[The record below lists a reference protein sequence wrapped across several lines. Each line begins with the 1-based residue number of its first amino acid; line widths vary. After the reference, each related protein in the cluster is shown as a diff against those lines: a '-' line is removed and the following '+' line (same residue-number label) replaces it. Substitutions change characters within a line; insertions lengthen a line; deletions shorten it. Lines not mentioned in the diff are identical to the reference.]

1 MINAVIIDD
10 ERNNIENLEGL
21 LKKYCPGV
29 EVAGTAMNA
38 DDGAALV
45 KRLQPALLFLDIQMP
60 GKSGFDLL
68 KELQD
73 HRFEIILI
81 TAYDHYA
88 IKAIKFS
95 AIDYLLKPLDI
106 EELKHAV
113 QKAEKRIKEKMQN
126 HELANLL
133 QLIKNREERSDH
145 KLALPTLKETRFVHP
160 KDIIRCVSSN
170 AYTSFYIA
178 TGEKIVVS
186 KPIYEYDELL
196 SDFGFIRCHQS
207 HLVNKEYI
215 RSWRKGDG
223 GYLILQNGD
232 EIPVSKS
239 KKDLVANL
247 FIHLK

>member
-10 ERNNIENLEGL
+10 ERNNIDNLEGL
-21 LKKYCPGV
+21 LNKYCP
-29 EVAGTAMNA
+29 EVDVVGAAMNA
-38 DDGAALV
+38 DDGATLI

-68 KELQD
+68 KELRD
-73 HRFEIILI
+73 HYFEIILI
-81 TAYDHYA
+81 TAYDQYA

-106 EELKHAV
+106 EELKYAV
-113 QKAEKRIKEKMQN
+113 QKAEKRIREKAQN

-133 QLIKNREERSDH
+133 QLIKNRDERSEH
-145 KLALPTLKETRFVHP
+145 KLALPALKETRFVHP
-160 KDIIRCVSSN
+160 KDIVRCESSN

-178 TGEKIVVS
+178 SGEKIIVS

-223 GYLILQNGD
+223 GYLELQNGD

-239 KKDLVANL
+239 KKEMVAKL
-247 FIHLK
+247 LLYLK

>member
-10 ERNNIENLEGL
+10 ERNNIDNLEGL
-21 LKKYCPGV
+21 LNKYCP
-29 EVAGTAMNA
+29 EVDVVGAAMNA
-38 DDGAALV
+38 DDGATLI

-68 KELQD
+68 KELRD
-73 HRFEIILI
+73 HYFEIILI
-81 TAYDHYA
+81 TAYDQYA

-113 QKAEKRIKEKMQN
+113 QKADKRIKEKMQN

-133 QLIKNREERSDH
+133 QLIKSREERSDH

-160 KDIIRCVSSN
+160 KDIIRCESSN
-170 AYTSFYIA
+170 AYTNFYIA

-207 HLVNKEYI
+207 HLVNKKYI

-223 GYLILQNGD
+223 GYLELQNGD

-239 KKDLVANL
+239 KKEMVAKL
-247 FIHLK
+247 LLYLK

>member
-10 ERNNIENLEGL
+10 ERNNIDNLEGL
-21 LKKYCPGV
+21 LNKYCP
-29 EVAGTAMNA
+29 EVDVVGAAMNA
-38 DDGAALV
+38 DDGATLI

-68 KELQD
+68 KELRD
-73 HRFEIILI
+73 HYFEIILI
-81 TAYDHYA
+81 TAYDQYA

-106 EELKHAV
+106 EELKYAV
-113 QKAEKRIKEKMQN
+113 QKADKRIKEKMQN

-133 QLIKNREERSDH
+133 QLIKSREERSDH

-160 KDIIRCVSSN
+160 KDIIRCESSN

-207 HLVNKEYI
+207 HLVNKKYI

-223 GYLILQNGD
+223 GYLELQNGD

-239 KKDLVANL
+239 KKEMVAKL
-247 FIHLK
+247 LLYLK

>member
-21 LKKYCPGV
+21 LKKYCPHV
-29 EVAGTAMNA
+29 EVTGVAMNA
-38 DDGAALV
+38 DNGAELV
-45 KRLQPALLFLDIQMP
+45 KRLQPGLLFLDIQMP
-60 GKSGFDLL
+60 GKSGFDML
-68 KELQD
+68 KELQ
-73 HRFEIILI
+73 HHSFEIILI

-106 EELKHAV
+106 EELKNAV
-113 QKAEKRIKEKMQN
+113 QKADKRIKEKMQN
-126 HELANLL
+126 HELGNLL

-160 KDIIRCVSSN
+160 KDIIRCESSN
-170 AYTSFYIA
+170 AYTSFYIS

-223 GYLILQNGD
+223 GYLILQNGH

-239 KKDLVANL
+239 KKEMVANL
-247 FIHLK
+247 LIHLK